1 MKVGKVE
8 PGSGPKKAAEKGGRG
23 SRHVGSLGGRRWWGG
38 EFEAKL
44 LLGI

>member
-8 PGSGPKKAAEKGGRG
+8 PGSEPKKAAEKGGRG
-23 SRHVGSLGGRRWWGG
+23 SRHVGSLGGRWWGG